1 MPPETKF
8 KAKLEHPNAVSLP
21 ESQDQE
27 PYYARPIMNALLS
40 SRQWQVKLRSPASLI
55 NCVLWKG
62 LIMLKEF
69 DQLLDLC
76 GGSAATPITVPGCGM
91 HASK

>member
-1 MPPETKF
+1 MRRAHAGHDSTSSVDTELVPPETKF
-8 KAKLEHPNAVSLP
+8 KAKLEHPNVVSLP

-27 PYYARPIMNALLS
+27 PFYARPIMNALLS

-62 LIMLKEF
+62 LI
-69 DQLLDLC
+69 
-76 GGSAATPITVPGCGM
+76 S
-91 HASK
+91 